1 MKTDLIKLLLFIWM
15 VVMGY
20 FVYSMGLD
28 VKYITDMIHAYLS
41 MVIEHVRR

>member
-20 FVYSMGLD
+20 FVYSMWLD